1 MVSKGLTPDYP
12 PSRGSLQEFYN
23 QNKKN
28 IARHIHT
35 EVIATEY
42 SEEYDAY
49 YNPATN
55 EWIESKCDDPTCEF
69 CANRPERPLLRRK

>member
-1 MVSKGLTPDYP
+1 MTGW
-12 PSRGSLQEFYN
+12 R
-23 QNKKN
+23 KKQ

-35 EVIATEY
+35 EPIIESY

-49 YNPATN
+49 YNPTTN

-69 CANRPERPLLRRK
+69 CTNRPERPLE